1 MPQQDL
7 SSDTLDMILAWP
19 QLRSKVEPPPLVSWD
34 ALLHFLQ
41 PCWLHKLSHSHPRPS
56 PGLVIT
62 KLLLKDT
69 PSSHSLATS
78 SAFPVLSLP
87 SSLGTVLSACS
98 LGSLPRPQLI
108 TSATLPGNLPTP
120 LPPIPHTWGG
130 GGSQRPPPFSPGWQ
144 EQRPPDLTAMPGS
157 QGLAALEKPLS
168 RPLPPRTY
176 QIPPACPTPTATP
189 RGPHLLP
196 QRNCG
201 RPQRRQ
207 LGPGQAPSSSPTS
220 WHPRLFLL
228 ASPYVRGHLPSGLS
242 HPQP

>member
-1 MPQQDL
+1 MPCFTSYSPAGSTNSATHTHGQAQVL
-7 SSDTLDMILAWP
+7 SSPSCSSKTPHHPTHWP
-19 QLRSKVEPPPLVSWD
+19 Q
-34 ALLHFLQ
+34 ALLFQFSPSLPPQGLFSQPAAWGPSLDHNSSLQ
-41 PCWLHKLSHSHPRPS
+41 PL
-56 PGLVIT
+56 
-62 KLLLKDT
+62 
-69 PSSHSLATS
+69 
-78 SAFPVLSLP
+78 FPAISLP
-87 SSLGTVLSACS
+87 PC
-98 LGSLPRPQLI
+98 LP
-108 TSATLPGNLPTP
+108 SHTP
-120 LPPIPHTWGG
+120 GG

-157 QGLAALEKPLS
+157 PGLAALKKPLS
-168 RPLPPRTY
+168 RLLPPRTY
-176 QIPPACPTPTATP
+176 QIPPACPTPIATP

-201 RPQRRQ
+201 SPQRRQ